1 MYVDSGEAIEG
12 EDAMDAGKSEGK
24 GSFICIALYYVQ
36 VTTWSI
42 VDYASVTSHNQ
53 LQTML

>member
-24 GSFICIALYYVQ
+24 GSFICIALYYV
-36 VTTWSI
+36 
-42 VDYASVTSHNQ
+42 
-53 LQTML
+53 